1 MDVSSN
7 VENVYQSL
15 TFENA
20 LEKLESLVEKLE
32 KGNLTLDESLEVFEE
47 GMKLARVCSNKLSKA
62 ESRIEQLIVE
72 NGEIRTK
79 PFTEGQFNDGKF

>member
-1 MDVSSN
+1 
-7 VENVYQSL
+7 
-15 TFENA
+15 
-20 LEKLESLVEKLE
+20 
-32 KGNLTLDESLEVFEE
+32 
-47 GMKLARVCSNKLSKA
+47 MKLARVCSNKLSKA